1 MGKNFQNIFKCL
13 SKFLEI
19 SELARWHAALAR
31 SWLAA
36 LGTRLRAVLF
46 SFCCT
51 RRRPGDTRRGLAEAA
66 ARFLKIFALQGVS
79 FRISRFRGS
88 AAPWPAN
95 PGQVAFAAEVLIAE
109 KIKTGQRGI
118 NTWRGGRTTWCRIF
132 VLRTVFLLNEF
143 YSSPLKASV
152 EHEDVDLAISPETNV
167 INIGTRSNDLEF
179 GIRRNVAKFWL

>member
-1 MGKNFQNIFKCL
+1 MKRPVANFGSTHPRTTLPSDRQDLSSHLGKNFQNIFKCL

-46 SFCCT
+46 SFYCT

-79 FRISRFRGS
+79 FRISRFCGS

-95 PGQVAFAAEVLIAE
+95 PGQVALAAEMLISS
-109 KIKTGQRGI
+109 KDKKRGSVVS
-118 NTWRGGRTTWCRIF
+118 TPEEGG
-132 VLRTVFLLNEF
+132 
-143 YSSPLKASV
+143 
-152 EHEDVDLAISPETNV
+152 
-167 INIGTRSNDLEF
+167 
-179 GIRRNVAKFWL
+179 